1 MEKNSIPLFNNLYMA
16 RTKKTKEL
24 PNTPSPL
31 DVTGMEPATDGAP
44 DVTEPSS
51 EEKAPKEELEKQE
64 GQKTELPQE
73 EEEGGEEEEEPPVT
87 SPIVK
92 VIPRHVGDVLKVYPK
107 YQNLYVDDKG
117 GTYTE
122 DTIEAIRGE
131 AELYKNPYYIAK
143 P

>member
-1 MEKNSIPLFNNLYMA
+1 MA
-16 RTKKTKEL
+16 RTKKTEEL
-24 PNTPSPL
+24 PNTPSSL
-31 DVTGMEPATDGAP
+31 GVTGMEPATDGAQGM
-44 DVTEPSS
+44 TELSS
-51 EEKAPKEELEKQE
+51 EEKAPEEEQE
-64 GQKTELPQE
+64 DQKTELPQE
-73 EEEGGEEEEEPPVT
+73 EEEGGEEEESPVT

-117 GTYTE
+117 GAYTE

-143 P
+143 S